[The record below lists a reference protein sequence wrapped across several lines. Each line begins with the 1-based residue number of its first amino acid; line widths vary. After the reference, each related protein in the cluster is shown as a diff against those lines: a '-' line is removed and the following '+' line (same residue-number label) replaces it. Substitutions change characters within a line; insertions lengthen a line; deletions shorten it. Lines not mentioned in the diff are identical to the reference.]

1 MSDTHRKLLQVSVA
15 LEVIKTERDQLRDRL
30 TEMRYSLQQTMQRA
44 DRIEQRLHVA
54 HESLTRLSENIITPP
69 HISSWGEV
77 DHDGCKVLRL
87 DNPLPQPTRPLLMR
101 QEERPSDVPLPG
113 NL

>member
-30 TEMRYSLQQTMQRA
+30 TEIRYSLQQTMQRV

-54 HESLTRLSENIITPP
+54 HESLARLGESLITPP
-69 HISSWGEV
+69 YISSWAEV
-77 DHDGCKVLRL
+77 DHDGRKVLRL

-101 QEERPSDVPLPG
+101 QEERPSDVLIPG
-113 NL
+113 NV